1 MIRSAVR
8 IVVLDSQT
16 KLASAL
22 LPMSQLVMHHVKL
35 LPSAK
40 LIMDGNGSVW
50 RNNVTTELVM
60 EYSDNAM

>member
-1 MIRSAVR
+1 MIRSAAR

-35 LPSAK
+35 LPSAN
-40 LIMDGNGSVW
+40 LIMDGNGV
-50 RNNVTTELVM
+50 NATLILQIVVIPQIVVM
-60 EYSDNAM
+60 I